1 MDDIIRGTHYEQYH
15 LEGIDMH
22 STASLSLIFR
32 FMKLLKVISDRWKSP
47 FCGIYPKSVVQV
59 TILK

>member
-32 FMKLLKVISDRWKSP
+32 FMKLLKVISDR
-47 FCGIYPKSVVQV
+47 
-59 TILK
+59 